1 MKKIIL
7 FLFISYSALSFSQSM
22 QVQNM
27 FNYLRN
33 KEYEKARKTLRKFK
47 KEDDFYFWYRLKK
60 EAKIIFC
67 LFFIKHPLD

>member
-7 FLFISYSALSFSQSM
+7 FLFISYSTLSFSQSM

-33 KEYEKARKTLRKFK
+33 KEYEKAKSSADAASIHETTKLSSK
-47 KEDDFYFWYRLKK
+47 KE
-60 EAKIIFC
+60 
-67 LFFIKHPLD
+67 